1 VENPSL
7 LDHLPR
13 DFVKIAKK
21 YSSKGVELF
30 HLNPRMIERQDAF
43 IARTVHRF
51 FQSTEAFRHVDLD
64 TIVKATGE
72 FRDVFLESPVDMNS
86 GGANFPS
93 GINLF
98 LMTRCL
104 SPGLIVESGVYKGQ
118 SSYIL
123 SKACPKATI
132 HAFDPNL
139 QDAARTRGV
148 NYHASDWMQSD
159 VRCGA
164 GVKGLGFFDDHQN
177 QARRVLQAFERR
189 FKYMIA
195 DDSWPME
202 TITGCGW
209 PPIPSIDMIVNDSLE
224 PDEVVKWAEFGRMW
238 TYVHTPE
245 MRDLCSRARR
255 LIKAAYEVP
264 SLYRET
270 GIAPTS
276 AYKFVELV

>member
-1 VENPSL
+1 MKNPSL
-7 LDHLPR
+7 IDRLPR
-13 DFVKIAKK
+13 DIEKLAQK
-21 YSSKGVELF
+21 YSAKTVELF
-30 HLNPRMIERQDAF
+30 HLSPRMIERQDNM
-43 IARTVHRF
+43 IAEAVREFFESTV
-51 FQSTEAFRHVDLD
+51 SLKDVGLD
-64 TIVKATGE
+64 TISTAVKE

-98 LMTRCL
+98 LLARCL
-104 SPGLIVESGVYKGQ
+104 DPGLIVESGVYKGQ
-118 SSYIL
+118 SSYFL
-123 SKACPKATI
+123 TTACPRAEM

-139 QDAARTRGV
+139 NEAVRVPRV
-148 NYHASDWMQSD
+148 VYHANDWMLTEIT
-159 VRCGA
+159 CGA
-164 GVKGLGFFDDHQN
+164 NVKGLCFFDDHQN
-177 QARRVLQAFERR
+177 QALRVLQAFERG
-189 FKYMIA
+189 FKYMIV

-209 PPIPSIDMIVNDSLE
+209 PPIPSIDMVIRDSLD
-224 PDEVVKWAEFGRMW
+224 PDEVVEWVEFGKIW

-255 LIKAAYEVP
+255 LIRAAYEVP

-270 GIAPTS
+270 GISPTS